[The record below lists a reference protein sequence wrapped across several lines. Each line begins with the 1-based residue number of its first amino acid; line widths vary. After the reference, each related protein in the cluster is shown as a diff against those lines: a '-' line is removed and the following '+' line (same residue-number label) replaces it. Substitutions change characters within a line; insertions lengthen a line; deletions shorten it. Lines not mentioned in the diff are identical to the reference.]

1 MRTNPRFPEKSRKV
15 KQLTNQDLA
24 KDTPKLRLLLADDHE
39 IVRQGVK
46 VMVDAQPDMK
56 VIGETSNGREA
67 LRLARELQPD
77 IVVMDISMPDLNG
90 IKATEKLK
98 QSCPELKI
106 IALTRHTDLGFLQKI
121 LSAGASGYVL
131 KQSASV
137 ELLSAIRAV
146 AAGGHHL
153 DAAIAG
159 KVMSGFTRSRGTPK
173 NAATPRI
180 SEREAEVLRLVALG
194 YSNKEIA
201 AHLEIS
207 IKTVEVHKANA
218 MRKLD
223 MRSRIDIVRYAVVQ
237 GWLKD
242 S

>member
-1 MRTNPRFPEKSRKV
+1 M
-15 KQLTNQDLA
+15 
-24 KDTPKLRLLLADDHE
+24 
-39 IVRQGVK
+39 RQGVK
-46 VMVDAQPDMK
+46 VMVDAQPDMQ
-56 VIGETSNGREA
+56 VIGETSNGRTA
-67 LRLARELQPD
+67 LQLARELQPD
-77 IVVMDISMPDLNG
+77 IIVMDISMPEMNG
-90 IKATEKLK
+90 LKATEKLK
-98 QSCPELKI
+98 QSCPDIKI

-137 ELLSAIRAV
+137 ELLRAIRSV

-159 KVMSGFTRSRGTPK
+159 KVVSGFSRSRG
-173 NAATPRI
+173 NAGSGVPPGL
-180 SEREAEVLRLVALG
+180 SERETEVLRLVALG
-194 YSNKEIA
+194 YSNKEMA
-201 AHLEIS
+201 AHLQIS

-223 MRSRIDIVRYAVVQ
+223 MRSRIDIVRFAVVQ